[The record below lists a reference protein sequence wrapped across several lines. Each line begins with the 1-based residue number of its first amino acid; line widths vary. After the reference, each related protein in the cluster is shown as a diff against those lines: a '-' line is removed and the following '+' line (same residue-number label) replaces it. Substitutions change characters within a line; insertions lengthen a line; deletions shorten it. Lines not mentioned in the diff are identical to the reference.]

1 MSRIVGP
8 SLFSLILALIPGSVS
23 ILAAQDEN
31 QKVPPVRVAAS
42 VTAPAENNRPRVF
55 ISNVGGDTDR
65 QVHKGLSFTGGPGQA
80 YNKFYAAV
88 QGSGQ
93 YQLVGSPA
101 EADYVFEILYRNT
114 IEVKR
119 KWVDKDKNDPY
130 KIDTVPRDQAIVQ
143 YNVYHPRLQLVI
155 LDPSTHAVHG
165 VFIDHIE
172 MGYTQ
177 EERDANFSFSI
188 KLLVGHAGSL
198 LGRSPISGDVPRLA
212 SDPPAPSQIAS
223 AKTAF
228 ISNAISSVSAYNRF
242 YAMIQRW
249 GGYQLS
255 PGPAGADLII
265 QVSDGPREAVLDPQT
280 GVTLRVAVL
289 DPQTG
294 VTLWRFTP
302 NIEVAI
308 FKRNAEKNFDQA
320 LATIVHDIAR
330 MSSRPAPA
338 SSTAQG
344 VKDTGAPPD
353 APIPP
358 QLRSAKT
365 VFISNAG
372 GEPLRDWKSRP
383 VQPYNAFYATMK
395 SWARFKVVPTPA
407 EADLVFQISVVRSE
421 PLVLRLTILDSKT
434 QAAMRELDQD
444 IRGDQTVRGSFAEQK
459 DLDKTVAALVTSL
472 ARLTGQPDAHISVPP
487 DTQAAPPPSMISDSR
502 KVFISRAPDEDDLFE
517 KYAPDQ
523 LYRTLDA
530 HIKDWGRYHLTAPG
544 EAELIFEPSISG
556 SPVPIG
562 VAADNWVGSISVQY
576 AWGIRVRLTIRDA
589 KTRHVLWTF
598 VRPVK
603 MTTLNDNLLS
613 NYRTAIG
620 LLVDDLRQMASP
632 TPQATTKPVD
642 FH

>member
-23 ILAAQDEN
+23 ILAAQDED

-42 VTAPAENNRPRVF
+42 VTAPAENRPRVF
-55 ISNVGGDTDR
+55 ISNVGGDTERPVD
-65 QVHKGLSFTGGPGQA
+65 KGLSFTGGPAQA
-80 YNKFYAAV
+80 YDKFYAAV

-101 EADYVFEILYRNT
+101 EADYVFEILYMNP

-119 KWVDKDKNDPY
+119 KWVDKNDPSKY
-130 KIDTVPRDQAIVQ
+130 DTHPRDQEIVQ
-143 YNVYHPRLQLVI
+143 YNEYHPRLQLVI
-155 LDPSTHAVHG
+155 LDPITHAVHG
-165 VFIDHIE
+165 VYIDHIE
-172 MGYTQ
+172 IGYTQ

-223 AKTAF
+223 AKTVF
-228 ISNAISSVSAYNRF
+228 ISNAISSDSAYHRF
-242 YAMIQRW
+242 YAMMQGW
-249 GGYQLS
+249 GGYQLT

-265 QVSDGPREAVLDPQT
+265 QVSDGP
-280 GVTLRVAVL
+280 RVAVL

-302 NIEVAI
+302 NIEGAI
-308 FKRNAEKNFDQA
+308 LKRNAEKNFDQA
-320 LATIVHDIAR
+320 MATIVSDIAR
-330 MSSRPAPA
+330 MSSRPAPG

-344 VKDTGAPPD
+344 VKDAGAPPY
-353 APIPP
+353 APMPP

-372 GEPLRDWKSRP
+372 GEPLSDWKNRP
-383 VQPYNAFYATMK
+383 VQPYNAFYATIK

-407 EADLVFQISVVRSE
+407 EAELIFQISVVRSE

-459 DLDKTVAALVTSL
+459 DLDKTIAALVTSV
-472 ARLTGQPDAHISVPP
+472 AKLTGQPDAHISVPP

-502 KVFISRAPDEDDLFE
+502 KVFISRAPDDDDLFE

-530 HIKDWGRYHLTAPG
+530 LIRDWGRYHLTAPS
-544 EAELIFEPSISG
+544 EADLILEPSISG
-556 SPVPIG
+556 SPVAMG
-562 VAADNWVGSISVQY
+562 AAADTGAGSISVQSV
-576 AWGIRVRLTIRDA
+576 WGIRVRLTIRDA

-613 NYRTAIG
+613 NYTTVIG

-642 FH
+642 FR